1 VDEQTE
7 NAIFIVEDND
17 KEFMLPATDDL
28 ILEFDLD
35 KEVIVMELPE
45 GILDLNQ

>member
-1 VDEQTE
+1 
-7 NAIFIVEDND
+7 
-17 KEFMLPATDDL
+17 MLPATDDL